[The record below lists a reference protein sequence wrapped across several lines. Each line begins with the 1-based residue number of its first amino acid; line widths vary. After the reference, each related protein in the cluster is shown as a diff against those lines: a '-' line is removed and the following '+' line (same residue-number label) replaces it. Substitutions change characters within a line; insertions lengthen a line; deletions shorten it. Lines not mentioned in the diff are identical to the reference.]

1 MPTKRMMKLKK
12 EKGFVL
18 ALTILILLALSTFSV
33 AMMGILKTN
42 ADNRGTAHKA
52 NLVKQAAEYG
62 LERGRLWLVDNMSA
76 QGTNAI
82 VITNS
87 ENTAVTG
94 DCLGL
99 HGYTNTSNFIH
110 YAYRQVGADFAD
122 SGVDS
127 RLSEYTYDVYVQR
140 IGNHTTTNG
149 YNYIPT
155 PTEGADNLTANQFT
169 SRRLFYRAIA
179 CGYGP
184 SGSNQIVPL
193 QVYLSVGGDGA
204 TGNVARSVNI
214 EGYFTP

>member
-1 MPTKRMMKLKK
+1 MPTRRMMKLKK

-18 ALTILILLALSTFSV
+18 ALTILILLALSTFSI

-87 ENTAVTG
+87 ENTAITG

-99 HGYTNTSNFIH
+99 HGYTCLLYTSD
-110 YAYRQVGADFAD
+110 AAD
-122 SGVDS
+122 
-127 RLSEYTYDVYVQR
+127 E
-140 IGNHTTTNG
+140 
-149 YNYIPT
+149 
-155 PTEGADNLTANQFT
+155 
-169 SRRLFYRAIA
+169 
-179 CGYGP
+179 
-184 SGSNQIVPL
+184 
-193 QVYLSVGGDGA
+193 
-204 TGNVARSVNI
+204 
-214 EGYFTP
+214 